1 VLTPNANLTIEAV
14 SDGQVLG
21 EFVIYNVEKS
31 GLLKEKKAMDNN
43 LFWEEKHSGK
53 IRYDIEPVNE

>member
-1 VLTPNANLTIEAV
+1 
-14 SDGQVLG
+14 VLG

-31 GLLKEKKAMDNN
+31 GLLKQSKQLENN

-53 IRYDIEPVNE
+53 IKYEVEPVHE